1 MKTHH
6 GLFNHMVK
14 EYGLEMF
21 RRELE
26 RIAAIVTEDNWQT
39 FEEYEKLNKVG
50 PCWIVYNDR
59 ALEAFRYRQTGYWIM
74 SSVGW
79 QERVADEEHITHCM
93 DRVAPQP
100 PEGI

>member
-39 FEEYEKLNKVG
+39 FEEHDALNKEG
-50 PCWIVYNDR
+50 PCWIVYKGKVKK
-59 ALEAFRYRQTGYWIM
+59 AYKTFGGFY
-74 SSVGW
+74 
-79 QERVADEEHITHCM
+79 EHDYITTKPAYLSEYITHCM
-93 DRVAPQP
+93 DEIVPQP
-100 PEGI
+100 PID